1 MAWLGGVSMTIQIND
16 KTQRLLLD
24 EAQRQHI
31 SPEELAEKIIRRGLI
46 AKKRDLSHLAGTWTA
61 EEADA
66 FEKSVAS
73 LQQVVEE
80 DSA

>member
-1 MAWLGGVSMTIQIND
+1 MTLHMSD

-31 SPEELAEKIIRRGLI
+31 SPEELAEKLIQRGLI
-46 AKKRDLSHLAGTWTA
+46 SKKRDLSHLAGTWTD
-61 EEADA
+61 EEVEA
-66 FEKSVAS
+66 FEESVAS
-73 LQQVVEE
+73 LQQVDEG

>member
-1 MAWLGGVSMTIQIND
+1 LEVSTVTLHISD

-31 SPEELAEKIIRRGLI
+31 SPEELAEKLIQRGLSP
-46 AKKRDLSHLAGTWTA
+46 KRRDLSHLAGTWTD
-61 EEADA
+61 EEVEA
-66 FEKSVAS
+66 FEESVSS
-73 LQQVVEE
+73 LQQVTEE